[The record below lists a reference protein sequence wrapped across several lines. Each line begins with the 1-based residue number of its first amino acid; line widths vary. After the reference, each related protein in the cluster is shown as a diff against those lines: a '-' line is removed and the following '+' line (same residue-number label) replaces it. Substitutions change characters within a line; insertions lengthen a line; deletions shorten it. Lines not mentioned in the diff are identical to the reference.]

1 MSSHELV
8 ERVAELR
15 RNGRTPKE
23 IARAL
28 GMRPAEVALLIRA
41 VGATTP
47 KREAPLAGCWVTDH
61 WADRLT
67 VTGHPEWPGMS
78 APGDGSSQPG
88 GVGSG
93 MSGVLVA
100 RDTGAAATVC
110 GYLVDAWCLGVKDTI
125 GPKSVERRKLPEFVS
140 RFFSTW
146 RSHPPV
152 PAPLELARH
161 LVFGAADY
169 ARGLGFEPHPDF
181 GRGAALLGA
190 WTEGSSD
197 VTFGMDGKPMYLS
210 GPHDDARRIVATLRA
225 TVGDGNFGFLVEP
238 GPGG

>member
-8 ERVAELR
+8 ERVAQLR
-15 RNGRTPKE
+15 RAGRTPKE

-41 VGATTP
+41 IGATTP
-47 KREAPLAGCWVTDH
+47 TREAPLAGCWVTDH

-67 VTGHPEWPGMS
+67 VTRHAEWPGMS
-78 APGDGSSQPG
+78 APASDAGQ
-88 GVGSG
+88 SG
-93 MSGVLVA
+93 LAGVLVA
-100 RDTGAAATVC
+100 RDTGSKATVC
-110 GYLVDAWCLGVKDTI
+110 GYLVDAWCLGVKDTL

-140 RFFSTW
+140 RFFGTW
-146 RSHPPV
+146 RQPPV

-161 LVFGAADY
+161 LVFGAVDY

-181 GRGAALLGA
+181 ARGATLLGE

-197 VTFGMDGKPMYLS
+197 VTFGMDGTPMYIS
-210 GPHDDARRIVATLRA
+210 GPHDDARTIVATLRKA
-225 TVGDGNFGFLVEP
+225 VGDGNFGFLAQP
-238 GPGG
+238 GPLC

>member
-15 RNGRTPKE
+15 RAGRTPKE
-23 IARAL
+23 MARAL

-41 VGATTP
+41 IGATTP
-47 KREAPLAGCWVTDH
+47 TREAPLAGCWVTDH

-67 VTGHPEWPGMS
+67 VTGHAEWPGMTAVEDGSQRS
-78 APGDGSSQPG
+78 AGDGSG
-88 GVGSG
+88 LV
-93 MSGVLVA
+93 GVLVA
-100 RDTGAAATVC
+100 RDTGSTATAC
-110 GYLVDAWCLGVKDTI
+110 GYLVDAWCLGVKDTL
-125 GPKSVERRKLPEFVS
+125 GPTSMERRKLPEFVN

-146 RSHPPV
+146 RSRPPV

-161 LVFGAADY
+161 LTFGAVDY

-181 GRGAALLGA
+181 ARSAALLGA

-197 VTFGMDGKPMYLS
+197 VTFGMDGTPMYIS
-210 GPHDDARRIVATLRA
+210 GPHDDAPQIVATLRA
-225 TVGDGNFGFLVEP
+225 AVGDGNFGFLLAP
-238 GPGG
+238 GPLG